1 MKKFVITI
9 SIIIL
14 IIIIAFTCATI
25 AYSKT
30 DSYENSNFPDNTT
43 INGIDCSGLTYE
55 EAESKLTKEWNS
67 KHIVITGPLSDDM
80 ATFTDFDC
88 TYDIMKDL
96 KKSKTHYMVFAAANH
111 FAKTPLVIQFPMVV
125 KDYGQ
130 QFKERVISSSFLNQ
144 EKASASKDAYVDL
157 SDPDFPIVPE
167 KYGDKPNAE
176 KFFTDLLHHIQT
188 GEIKFMYE
196 EKDYY
201 TLPKITAEDESLK
214 EYQKYC
220 KKYLSQKITYD
231 MGDETF
237 TISAEQLASL
247 MKDNKSGKADKEAV
261 KKYVASLAEKY
272 DNIGAQR
279 NFTSLSGRQIN
290 VSGGTYGWKIDQEK
304 EAEQLTAD
312 INSHKDITREPLFSE
327 KGYGKYSTDVGNTY
341 IDVDISGQIV
351 KLYKD
356 GKLQFSAN
364 CVTGCK
370 TDGTTTDT
378 GTFYVL
384 NKVRD
389 VVLKGDN
396 ADGSKYESPVK
407 YWLGVTWG
415 GQGLHDADWRN
426 TFGGSIW
433 IRGGSHG
440 CINMPPNKMP
450 SLYNA
455 AEVGMPVVMH
465 Y

>member
-1 MKKFVITI
+1 
-9 SIIIL
+9 
-14 IIIIAFTCATI
+14 
-25 AYSKT
+25 
-30 DSYENSNFPDNTT
+30 
-43 INGIDCSGLTYE
+43 
-55 EAESKLTKEWNS
+55 
-67 KHIVITGPLSDDM
+67 
-80 ATFTDFDC
+80 
-88 TYDIMKDL
+88 
-96 KKSKTHYMVFAAANH
+96 
-111 FAKTPLVIQFPMVV
+111 
-125 KDYGQ
+125 
-130 QFKERVISSSFLNQ
+130 
-144 EKASASKDAYVDL
+144 
-157 SDPDFPIVPE
+157 
-167 KYGDKPNAE
+167 
-176 KFFTDLLHHIQT
+176 
-188 GEIKFMYE
+188 MYE